1 MPFDPFEPLP
11 IGSTGV
17 SVTRLGFGT
26 APIGGL
32 YRAVTDEEGEAI
44 SAHAWDIGV
53 RYFDTAPMYGFGLA
67 EQRLGAVLR
76 TKPRDAFTISTKVG
90 RLVREASGDDLLYTG
105 GFHGIGNNRDV
116 WDFSRDG
123 VNRSIEESLERL
135 GLDRVDIVFMHDP
148 DVKDLYRPAIEEAFP
163 ALADLRSQGVIGAI
177 GAGMNQ
183 SAMLARFVRE
193 GDMDVL
199 LLAGRYTILDH
210 EGLEDLLPLCEERGV
225 GIVIGGIMNS
235 GILADPKPGAKF
247 NYSDA
252 PTELVERA
260 SRIRAVCERH
270 GVSIKDAAI
279 QFPLAHP
286 TVVSVAAGVR
296 TADHLDDYP
305 RAMQTPIPA
314 ALWDELRA
322 EGLIPAH
329 APVPA

>member
-1 MPFDPFEPLP
+1 
-11 IGSTGV
+11 
-17 SVTRLGFGT
+17 
-26 APIGGL
+26 
-32 YRAVTDEEGEAI
+32 
-44 SAHAWDIGV
+44 
-53 RYFDTAPMYGFGLA
+53 
-67 EQRLGAVLR
+67 
-76 TKPRDAFTISTKVG
+76 
-90 RLVREASGDDLLYTG
+90 
-105 GFHGIGNNRDV
+105 
-116 WDFSRDG
+116 
-123 VNRSIEESLERL
+123 
-135 GLDRVDIVFMHDP
+135 
-148 DVKDLYRPAIEEAFP
+148 
-163 ALADLRSQGVIGAI
+163 
-177 GAGMNQ
+177 
-183 SAMLARFVRE
+183 
-193 GDMDVL
+193 MDVL

-247 NYSDA
+247 NYADA

-270 GVSIKDAAI
+270 GVAIKDAAI

-296 TADHLDDYP
+296 TAAHLDDYP
-305 RAMQTPIPA
+305 RAMRTVIPG

>member
-1 MPFDPFEPLP
+1 MPFDPFEQVS
-11 IGSTGV
+11 IGNTGI

-32 YRAVTDEEGEAI
+32 YAAVSDAEGEAI

-67 EQRLGAVLR
+67 ERRLGAVLR
-76 TKPRDAFTISTKVG
+76 TRPRDAFTLSTKVG
-90 RLVREASGDDLLYTG
+90 RLVRPASGDDLRYTG
-105 GFHGIGNNRDV
+105 GFFGIGTDRDT
-116 WDFSRDG
+116 WDMSRDG
-123 VNRSIEESLERL
+123 VVRSIEESLERL
-135 GLDRVDIVFMHDP
+135 GLDRVDIVFIHDP
-148 DVKDLYRPAIEEAFP
+148 DVKDLWKPAIDEAFP
-163 ALADLRSQGVIGAI
+163 ALADLRSQGVVGAI

-210 EGLEDLLPLCEERGV
+210 EGLEDLLPLCQERGV

-235 GILADPKPGAKF
+235 GLLADPKPGARF
-247 NYSDA
+247 NYTDA
-252 PTELVERA
+252 PPELVDRA
-260 SRIRAVCERH
+260 QRIRAVCERH
-270 GVSIKDAAI
+270 GVGIKDAAI

-286 TVVSVAAGVR
+286 AVVSVAAGVR
-296 TADHLDDYP
+296 TAAHLDDYP
-305 RAMQTPIPA
+305 RAMRTAIPA